1 MYERLL
7 KPRSTHK
14 RYYKSTTVLEG
25 DVAKITMA
33 NGLVTLVDA
42 RFADVVSEW
51 SWHDNGA
58 GYARNSFPGSKV
70 YLHRF
75 VLWLSGVECGRLQV
89 DHINNNRADNRLC
102 NLRVVSRSENQC
114 NRPTVVA
121 ASGFRGVTWDRGKR
135 KWCAVIKR
143 NRKMKFLGHF
153 TDKTEAAKAYD
164 RAAIAHGGVYRLN
177 FEE

>member
-14 RYYKSTTVLEG
+14 RYYKSDIVVDG

-33 NGLVTLVDA
+33 NGLVTLVDS
-42 RFADVVSEW
+42 RFADVVAEW
-51 SWHDNGA
+51 SWHDNGV
-58 GYARNSFPGSKV
+58 GYARNGGNLPRMV

-75 VLWLSGVECGRLQV
+75 VLWLSGVECGDRQV
-89 DHINNNRADNRLC
+89 DHINNDRLDNRLC

-114 NRPTVVA
+114 NRPLQN
-121 ASGFRGVTWDRGKR
+121 GKKYRGVRWDKR
-135 KWCAVIKR
+135 RNKYEAKLVR
-143 NRKMKFLGHF
+143 NRQTQFLGRF
-153 TDKTEAAKAYD
+153 DNEIDAAKAYD
-164 RAAIAHGGVYRLN
+164 RAAIAHGGVCRLN